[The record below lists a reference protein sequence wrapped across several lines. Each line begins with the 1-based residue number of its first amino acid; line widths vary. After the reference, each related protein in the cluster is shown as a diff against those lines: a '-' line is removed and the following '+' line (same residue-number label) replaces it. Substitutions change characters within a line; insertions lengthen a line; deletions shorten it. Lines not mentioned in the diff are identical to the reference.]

1 MDSRFRDK
9 DGELDVK
16 VNLKI
21 TREIFIVLIW
31 VRGRKTN

>member
-21 TREIFIVLIW
+21 TREIFIVLI
-31 VRGRKTN
+31 